1 MRAGA
6 WVYDGLVP
14 VVWLVGLMALA
25 PVAPPDVVVT
35 AAPPVD
41 AQRLTDALRA
51 YLGDLGVRV
60 EAAPA
65 EPAESGDLRRQ
76 LLEARRAGEAVRA
89 VAVVRAEA
97 GAVGGIEIELV
108 DLATEKALVTAVPR
122 PPRDEDLYRTLALK
136 IRALLRSTFSESP
149 ERLASRG
156 AVARLVAPGGAEAPA
171 AGLPP
176 EARRALEI
184 GYAARRP
191 LSGPVLQGLSLAGV
205 LPLRPSL
212 ELALGASGLAAPTI
226 RAGDVSASPSIVS
239 IEASARWRRAGQTFD
254 FGAGPSAEVGFANI
268 STTSTTTA
276 VRSSHD
282 LILALGADAEGRARW
297 GATFFA
303 FVRPVARGVLV
314 GDRYAIAGQPVLDT
328 ARLELAFTVGIGLG
342 AP

>member
-1 MRAGA
+1 
-6 WVYDGLVP
+6 VP

-41 AQRLTDALRA
+41 AQRLADALRA
-51 YLGDLGVRV
+51 YLSDFGVRV
-60 EAAPA
+60 EAAA

-89 VAVVRAEA
+89 VAVIRAEA

-108 DLATEKALVTAVPR
+108 DLATEKALVTSVPR

-149 ERLASRG
+149 ERVASRD
-156 AVARLVAPGGAEAPA
+156 AVARLVAPGSST
-171 AGLPP
+171 PP
-176 EARRALEI
+176 PPPPSGSPDARRALEI
-184 GYAARRP
+184 GYTARRP
-191 LSGPVLQGLSLAGV
+191 LSGPILQGLSLAGV
-205 LPLRPSL
+205 LPLRSSF
-212 ELALGASGLAAPTI
+212 ELTIGASGLSAPSI
-226 RAGDVSASPSIVS
+226 QSGDVSASPSIVS
-239 IEASARWRRAGQTFD
+239 IEAGARWRRGGRQFD
-254 FGAGPSAEVGFANI
+254 VGAGPSAEVGFANVSTS
-268 STTSTTTA
+268 STTVA

-282 LILALGADAEGRARW
+282 VILALGADIEGRARW
-297 GATFFA
+297 GTTFFA
-303 FVRPVARGVLV
+303 FVRPVARGVLL

-328 ARLELAFTVGIGLG
+328 ARLELAVTAGIGLG